1 MSPRRRT
8 ILTVSVL
15 LVIVAAAAALGIWR
29 VLGSSPDEVSLEE
42 AVADA
47 EAAQSESAVAPDE
60 TALDAQP
67 GADDNADPSTAT
79 SDDTVS
85 SVAADDDMDDAH
97 DGTDDASD
105 SGDDGHDDDG
115 GDAAAGGRDG
125 DGDADAAEDIDSL
138 DGIWEVDATSGTFTL
153 DDATGSFAGFRVE
166 EELARIGAFTAVG
179 RTGDVSG
186 TVVIIDE
193 HAENA
198 EIKVG
203 LASLQTDDS
212 RRDRAVRQAL
222 NTDDHPFA
230 TFSLTE
236 VMHLEGGAEL
246 EGPFPFDVEG
256 DFTVNGTT
264 RPVTAKIETQLV
276 GSVIVVVGRFEVTF
290 EDYGIRIPQVPIVLS
305 AEDHGIVEF
314 QLLLRRS

>member
-29 VLGSSPDEVSLEE
+29 VLGSSPDDVSLEE

-67 GADDNADPSTAT
+67 GAD
-79 SDDTVS
+79 
-85 SVAADDDMDDAH
+85 
-97 DGTDDASD
+97 
-105 SGDDGHDDDG
+105 
-115 GDAAAGGRDG
+115 
-125 DGDADAAEDIDSL
+125 EDIDSL

-264 RPVTAKIETQLV
+264 RPVTAQIETQLV